1 MTIDDLFLEQQL
13 EKMNKLDT
21 AWARFQS
28 EAREMRQAESTGLLA
43 RTRGGLASTLVR
55 AGVRLDR
62 RAGERALTPTAR

>member
-28 EAREMRQAESTGLLA
+28 EAHELQAPRPGVVAAL
-43 RTRGGLASTLVR
+43 RGAVASSLVW
-55 AGVRLDR
+55 AGVRIDR
-62 RAGERALTPTAR
+62 RAGERMLTPSSR

>member
-21 AWARFQS
+21 AWARFQA
-28 EAREMRQAESTGLLA
+28 EAHDMRQAEHTSLLV
-43 RTRGGLASTLVR
+43 RTRAGLASTLVR

-62 RAGERALTPTAR
+62 SAGERALTPASR